1 MKLRELFDDAAGGYD
16 AARTRLVP
24 CFHEFYAAAV
34 GALPFAASDSIRV
47 LDLGAGTGLL
57 TALLAVRY
65 PRASF
70 VLVDV
75 APAMLDEARERFSA
89 DPGRFEFHALD
100 YARFIPPGPYDAIV
114 SALSI
119 HHLDD
124 HAKRALF
131 LRAHALLRPGAVFI
145 NAEHVHGETPE
156 MEGEWDA
163 SWERSAR
170 ALGSDD
176 DEIARARERMT
187 QDRCSPLSLQMRWL
201 SDAGF
206 IDVNCGFQRE
216 RFAVYTGT
224 KPARR

>member
-1 MKLRELFDDAAGGYD
+1 MKVRELFDAAAGGYD

-24 CFHEFYAAAV
+24 CFHDFYAVAV
-34 GALPFAASDSIRV
+34 EALPFAADESIRV

-57 TALLAVRY
+57 SALIAGRH

-75 APAMLDEARERFSA
+75 AEAMLAEARARFAAEPSRFS
-89 DPGRFEFHALD
+89 FHALD
-100 YARFIPPGPYDAIV
+100 YAKSIPPGPYDAIV
-114 SALSI
+114 SALSV

-124 HAKRALF
+124 AAKRALF
-131 LRAHALLRPGAVFI
+131 ARAFELLAPGGVFV
-145 NAEHVHGETPE
+145 NAEHVRGETDE
-156 MEGEWDA
+156 MEADWDR
-163 SWERSAR
+163 SWERNAR

-176 DEIARARERMT
+176 AEVAHARERMT

-206 IDVNCGFQRE
+206 VDVNCAFQRE
-216 RFAVYTGT
+216 RFAVYAGL
-224 KPARR
+224 KPAGA